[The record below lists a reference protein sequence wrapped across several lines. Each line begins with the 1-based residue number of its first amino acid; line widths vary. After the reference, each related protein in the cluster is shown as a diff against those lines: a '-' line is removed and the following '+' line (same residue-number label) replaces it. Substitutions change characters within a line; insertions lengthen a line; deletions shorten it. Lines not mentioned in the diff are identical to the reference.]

1 MCRDAYL
8 TSCGV
13 RYMNIRVIISTLGP
27 LHLIKSADYL
37 SILVDVTVIQGMLP
51 SWWNKWMI
59 WIASKFQKRDI
70 SKTIGKRVPPSLK
83 GRNIGIAF
91 PDIYYW
97 ACRFFKVGTPQSAS
111 MKAALL
117 FGDAEKKYLK
127 DADIFHVRSGSGA
140 AGAIAYAK
148 SKGMKVVVD
157 HSIAH
162 PAFMEHNLRAEYEK
176 NGAIFDLGLDNP
188 FWQEIVDECSQA
200 DALLVNS
207 YFVRDTFI
215 EQGYDPCKIR
225 VAYLGVRPDFFGLKK
240 DYALPKDRPFRILFT
255 GGFGFRKGAEYILA
269 ALAELDRLGM
279 SYEMVVVGDS
289 SGARALLEKYHPAN
303 IKLVN
308 TVPQDELKTFLSNA
322 DVYLFP
328 SLCEGCASSGM
339 EAMAAGLPVIATKES
354 GLPIENRVN
363 GVLVEAR
370 NVQQIIN
377 AILRLRDSLELREK
391 LGREAASMI
400 SRNYTWE
407 KYAEN
412 VVEVYKKLI
421 Q

>member
-1 MCRDAYL
+1 MMMKDL
-8 TSCGV
+8 K
-13 RYMNIRVIISTLGP
+13 VIISTLGP

-37 SILVDVTVIQGMLP
+37 SKLVDVTVIQGMLP

-70 SKTIGKRVPPSLK
+70 SKTIGKRVPKSLT
-83 GRNIGIAF
+83 GRNVGIAF

-97 ACRFFKVGTPQSAS
+97 ACRFFRIGTPQSAS
-111 MKAALL
+111 IKAALL
-117 FGDAEKKYLK
+117 FGNAEKKYLK

-148 SKGMKVVVD
+148 TKGMKVVVD

-162 PAFMEHNLRAEYEK
+162 PAFMEQNLRDEYVR
-176 NGAIFDLGLDNP
+176 NGALFDLGLDNP
-188 FWQEIVDECSQA
+188 FWQEIIEECNQA
-200 DALLVNS
+200 DILLVNS
-207 YFVRDTFI
+207 SFVCDTFI
-215 EQGYDPCKIR
+215 EQGYSQDKIR

-240 DYALPKDRPFRILFT
+240 DYAFPADRPFRILFT
-255 GGFGFRKGAEYILA
+255 GGFGFRKGAEYILL
-269 ALAELDRLGM
+269 ALTELDRLGIP
-279 SYEMVVVGDS
+279 YEMVVVGDS
-289 SGARALLEKYHPAN
+289 NGAKSLLSKYHPAN

-308 TVPQDELKTFLSNA
+308 TVPQGELKAFLSNA

-339 EAMAAGLPVIATKES
+339 EALAAGLPVIATKES
-354 GLPIENRVN
+354 GLPIEDGVN
-363 GVLVEAR
+363 GVLVESR
-370 NVQQIIN
+370 NVQNIVD
-377 AILRLRDSLELREK
+377 AVLRLRDSLELRER

-412 VVEVYKKLI
+412 VVEVYKNLI